1 MINVLTAFNS
11 SMIGIVRLILGTLLN
26 REQLLLKIPIFLPK
40 LYQLHLSLIQTSQ
53 SLLMLPIPLFK
64 MLFQSEY
71 FLFLLYRL
79 LDFIR
84 INILSLF
91 VQLTSQNV
99 PLTSQSFD
107 GLGLTSALVQV
118 VFVVLGVEGVA
129 QLVQLQHSAVLELAV
144 TVQLLLQGLV
154 VSLQVCYSL
163 LQLEGFLVLL
173 LSLL

>member
-11 SMIGIVRLILGTLLN
+11 SMIAIMGLILGTLLN
-26 REQLLLKIPIFLPK
+26 RKQLLLKIPIFLPQ
-40 LYQLHLSLIQTSQ
+40 LYHLNLSLIQTSQ
-53 SLLMLPIPLFK
+53 RLLMLPIPLFK
-64 MLFQSEY
+64 ILFQSEY
-71 FLFLLYRL
+71 FLLLIHRF

-91 VQLTSQNV
+91 VQLTSQDV

-107 GLGLTSALVQV
+107 GLGLTLALVQV

-129 QLVQLQHSAVLELAV
+129 QLVELEHAAVLQLAV
-144 TVQLLLQGLV
+144 TVQLLLQRLV